1 VTSIPAGP
9 LPLTA
14 EAGAR
19 YLHHFRIDRTL
30 ASGGMGS
37 VYVGYDTS
45 LNRPVA
51 IKVIRPEL
59 ARMEG
64 FSQRFVREAQAQAQ
78 IAHSNVVQVYFIGEQ
93 AGTFYIVM
101 ELVDGGSLDAARGMD
116 WKDAVRHMTGLA
128 EGLREASRLG
138 IVHRDIK
145 PANVLLDRFGL
156 AHLADFGLAA
166 AADIVEPG
174 MGSGDTLAP
183 GQSPTLP
190 GQGQSQSH
198 SYGQKIS
205 SSLPKLTQVGAIMG
219 SPGYMSQEQAHG
231 KPLDARADIFSLGAT
246 FYELLTGDPPVRAET
261 IPGAQEF
268 YARNTSVPPVRSKAR
283 GVPKKFAAVIDRC
296 LRFDA
301 AARYPDYDALLKDL
315 AAAAPEPMVPATFI
329 QRLLAYALDVA
340 VFGAVA
346 WPTFLRWPPVGFV
359 AMAAW
364 VIGGAALLNATP
376 GQWLMRLHLRTTRD
390 TEPSPLRVAVRFTL
404 QHGWLFFAAL
414 TLHAI
419 YASSGEART
428 LASFALAVLLGAPS
442 LLGSVAALFT
452 KKRQALHDLVS
463 GTMVLVNTR

>member
-1 VTSIPAGP
+1 MTSIPAGP
-9 LPLTA
+9 IPLTS
-14 EAGAR
+14 EAGAQ

-101 ELVDGGSLDAARGMD
+101 ELVDGGSLDAVRGMD

-166 AADIVEPG
+166 AAEIPEPVT
-174 MGSGDTLAP
+174 GSSDTLAP
-183 GQSPTLP
+183 GQSPTLT
-190 GQGQSQSH
+190 
-198 SYGQKIS
+198 GQKIS

-219 SPGYMSQEQAHG
+219 SPGYMSPEQAHG

-268 YARNTSVPPVRSKAR
+268 YAKTAAIPPIRTKAR
-283 GVPKKFAAVIDRC
+283 RVPKKLAAVIDRC

-329 QRLLAYALDVA
+329 QRLAAYALDVA
-340 VFGAVA
+340 VFGAVTG
-346 WPTFLRWPPVGFV
+346 PTFLRWPPLGFA
-359 AMAAW
+359 AMAVW
-364 VIGGAALLNATP
+364 VIGGAALLEATP

-390 TEPSPLRVAVRFTL
+390 TEPSPLRSAVRFTL

-419 YASSGEART
+419 YASAGEART

-442 LLGSVAALFT
+442 LLGSLAAPFT
-452 KKRQALHDLVS
+452 SKKQALHDLLS

>member
-1 VTSIPAGP
+1 
-9 LPLTA
+9 
-14 EAGAR
+14 
-19 YLHHFRIDRTL
+19 
-30 ASGGMGS
+30 MGS

-59 ARMEG
+59 AKIPG
-64 FSQRFVREAQAQAQ
+64 FGERFIREAQAQAQ

-101 ELVDGGSLDAARGMD
+101 ELVDGGSLESAHKMD
-116 WKDAVRHMTGLA
+116 WKDAVRHMTSLA

-156 AHLADFGLAA
+156 AHLADFGLAGLA
-166 AADIVEPG
+166 SGVEPSS
-174 MGSGDTLAP
+174 GSSDTLPP
-183 GQSPTLP
+183 GQAPTLP
-190 GQGQSQSH
+190 P
-198 SYGQKIS
+198 GQKIS

-219 SPGYMSQEQAHG
+219 SPGYMSPEQAHG

-246 FYELLTGDPPVRAET
+246 FYELLTGEAPVRAET

-268 YARNTSVPPVRSKAR
+268 YAKNAAIPPVRAKAR
-283 GVPKKFAAVIDRC
+283 RVPKKLAAVIDRC

-301 AARYPDYDALLKDL
+301 AARYPDYDALLRDL
-315 AAAAPEPMVPATFI
+315 AAAAPEPIIPATI
-329 QRLLAYALDVA
+329 LQRLLAYVLDVA
-340 VFGAVA
+340 VFAGVT
-346 WPTFLRWPPVGFV
+346 WPTFLRFPPVGF
-359 AMAAW
+359 AALAVW
-364 VIGGAALLNATP
+364 VIGGASLLHATP

-390 TEPSPLRVAVRFTL
+390 TEPSLLRAANRFAI
-404 QHGWLFFAAL
+404 QHGWLLFTAL

-428 LASFALAVLLGAPS
+428 LASFAGVVLLGVPS
-442 LLGSVAALFT
+442 VLGSVAALFT
-452 KKRQALHDLVS
+452 KRRQALHDLLT
-463 GTMVLVNTR
+463 GTLVLVNTR

>member
-1 VTSIPAGP
+1 VTI
-9 LPLTA
+9 PLTS
-14 EAGAR
+14 EAGGGQ

-64 FSQRFVREAQAQAQ
+64 FAQRFVREAQAQAQ

-101 ELVDGGSLDAARGMD
+101 ELVDGGSLESAQGMS

-128 EGLREASRLG
+128 EGLREATRLG

-166 AADIVEPG
+166 ASEVPDPPV
-174 MGSGDTLAP
+174 GSGDTLAP

-190 GQGQSQSH
+190 P
-198 SYGQKIS
+198 GQKIS

-219 SPGYMSQEQAHG
+219 SPGYMSKEQAHG

-246 FYELLTGDPPVRAET
+246 FYELLTGDAPVRAET

-268 YARNTSVPPVRSKAR
+268 YAKNTAVPPVRSRAR

-340 VFGAVA
+340 VFGAVT
-346 WPTFLRWPPVGFV
+346 WPTFLRWPPVGFA
-359 AMAAW
+359 AMAVW
-364 VIGGAALLNATP
+364 VIGGAVLLNATP

-390 TEPSPLRVAVRFTL
+390 TEPSLLRSANRFVL

-419 YASSGEART
+419 YASAGEART
-428 LASFALAVLLGAPS
+428 LVSFAGTVLLGAPS
-442 LLGSVAALFT
+442 LLGSLAALFT
-452 KKRQALHDLVS
+452 KRRQALHDLIA

>member
-1 VTSIPAGP
+1 VSSVPSGP
-9 LPLTA
+9 IKLTA
-14 EAGAR
+14 EVGAQ

-59 ARMEG
+59 AKMPG
-64 FSQRFVREAQAQAQ
+64 FSERFVREAQAQAQ

-93 AGTFYIVM
+93 QGTFYIVM
-101 ELVDGGSLDAARGMD
+101 ELVDGGSLASAHGMD
-116 WKDAVRHMTGLA
+116 WKDAVRHMTSLA

-166 AADIVEPG
+166 AVDVVEPAAA
-174 MGSGDTLAP
+174 SGPTLPP

-190 GQGQSQSH
+190 GE
-198 SYGQKIS
+198 GQKVS

-219 SPGYMSQEQAHG
+219 SPGYMSPEQAHG
-231 KPLDARADIFSLGAT
+231 RPLDARADIFSLGAT
-246 FYELLTGDPPVRAET
+246 FYELLTGEAPVKAET
-261 IPGAQEF
+261 IPGAQQF
-268 YARNTSVPPVRSKAR
+268 YARTTSVPPVRLKAR
-283 GVPKKFAAVIDRC
+283 GVPKKLAAVIDRC

-301 AARYPDYDALLKDL
+301 AQRYPDYDSLLRAL
-315 AAAAPEPMVPATFI
+315 AAASPEPIVPATPL

-340 VFGAVA
+340 VLAAVTRPTIQS
-346 WPTFLRWPPVGFV
+346 WPLAGF
-359 AMAAW
+359 AALAVW
-364 VIGGAALLNATP
+364 VIAGAALLHATP

-390 TEPSPLRVAVRFTL
+390 TEPSPLRSSLRFAA
-404 QHGWLFFAAL
+404 QHGWLLFALL
-414 TLHAI
+414 TVNAI
-419 YASSGEART
+419 YASAGQGRT
-428 LASFALAVLLGAPS
+428 LALFALAAALGAVS
-442 LLGSVAALFT
+442 VLGSVAALFT
-452 KKRQALHDLVS
+452 KRRQALHDLLT
-463 GTMVLVNTR
+463 GTLVLVNTR